1 MYQVGNA
8 IVDIIQ
14 TGDRFP
20 PVSHIRSIASGYR
33 EFKTAE
39 VPQDLIQIEQFTG
52 EETERY
58 KGMSGDDFFK
68 EVMGSFGDLP
78 YKHKSRPG
86 PRGLV

>member
-1 MYQVGNA
+1 MFQVGNA

-14 TGDRFP
+14 SGERFP
-20 PVSHIRSIASGYR
+20 TVSQIRTIASGYR

-39 VPQDLIQIEQFTG
+39 VPQDVIQIEQFTG
-52 EETERY
+52 AETEKY

-78 YKHKSRPG
+78 YKHTNRPG
-86 PRGLV
+86 PRGLK